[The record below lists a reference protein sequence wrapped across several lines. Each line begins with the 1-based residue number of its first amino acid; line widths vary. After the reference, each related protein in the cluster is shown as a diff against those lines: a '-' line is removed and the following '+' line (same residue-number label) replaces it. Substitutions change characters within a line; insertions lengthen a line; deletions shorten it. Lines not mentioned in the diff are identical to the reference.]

1 MKSTTTSLF
10 GKKLSLIVLTG
21 ALISTTGFLSQSA
34 YAGSAT
40 STPMPAGMVMPSPTP
55 KVTPKATAKPDTKSK
70 VTSVSK
76 KSPAKAIPTKVTY
89 TLKLGTP
96 YSKASA
102 TISFIVKSGK
112 KTVKTA
118 VGTFTASNSGVLN
131 FPYKGTI
138 AKTAIVSIVVKGKVV
153 RTLSGATLHLLTAP
167 TQALPFVEP
176 TPAPTLIPDPV
187 PTESAVPTPTP
198 TPTAPATPSVA
209 PTPTFG
215 SFTATHD
222 GYVVQI
228 TNYDSSYTWSAIDA
242 QKGMISI
249 SPVGVVTVTKL
260 PAETV
265 TALTVTASKSG
276 YTQSS
281 SSSSSVKVLAADAV
295 ATTPPSS
302 PSTPPPPPP
311 SGGGGGG
318 VVYVYAP
325 NIALSI
331 SNVLLNQ
338 LDTFPSY
345 VVNNTGGLATSYS
358 MSPSAPAGTTFNT
371 TTGILSGTLTTGQSL
386 TTYTITATNA
396 SGHSTAQFAL
406 TVNTGAVQ
414 TISFLTPYDMRFVDT
429 DQVLNGASD
438 SGLAVTYTVLPS
450 SRAVCLIVPV
460 LTDFDVHALG
470 AGTCIIE
477 ATQAGNGTYLP
488 AVKVQKS
495 FLILASA
502 STSFL
507 VQIQPNGG
515 SFANGSFMPISEV
528 VAAGTVLTLPSVT
541 NTLFATYSWALGD
554 VSGTIVSGTTIT
566 VTSDLVLVAKWA

>member
-1 MKSTTTSLF
+1 MKSTATSLF

-21 ALISTTGFLSQSA
+21 ALISSTGFLSQSA

-55 KVTPKATAKPDTKSK
+55 KVTPKATAKPVSKSK

-76 KSPAKAIPTKVTY
+76 KSPAKAAPTKVTY
-89 TLKLGTP
+89 SLKLGTP
-96 YSKASA
+96 YSKVSA
-102 TISFIVKSGK
+102 TVSFTVKSGK
-112 KTVKTA
+112 KTVKTS
-118 VGTFTASNSGVLN
+118 VGTFAASNSGVLN
-131 FPYKGTI
+131 FTYKGTI
-138 AKTAIVSIVVKGKVV
+138 AKTAIVSIVAKGKVV

-198 TPTAPATPSVA
+198 TPTTSAAPSVA

-228 TNYDSSYTWSAIDA
+228 TNYDSSYTWSAIDS

-249 SPVGVVTVTKL
+249 SPIGLVTVTKL
-260 PAETV
+260 SAETV

-281 SSSSSVKVLAADAV
+281 ATSSSVKVLAADAV
-295 ATTPPSS
+295 ATPPPSS

-311 SGGGGGG
+311 SGGGGG

-331 SNVLLNQ
+331 SNVLLSQ
-338 LDTFPSY
+338 LDTFPAY

-358 MSPSAPAGTTFNT
+358 ISPSAPAGTTFNT

-414 TISFLTPYDMRFVDT
+414 TISFLTPYDMRFGDA
-429 DQVLNGASD
+429 DQILNGASD

-450 SRAVCLIVPV
+450 SRAVCSIVPV
-460 LTDFDVHALG
+460 MSDFDVHALG

-515 SFANGSFMPISEV
+515 SFANGSFMPISEA
-528 VAAGTVLTLPSVT
+528 VAAGTILTLPSVT

-554 VSGTIVSGTTIT
+554 VSGTIVSGSTIT
-566 VTSDLVLVAKWA
+566 VTSDLVLVANWA